1 MARPITITD
10 EQILEAARAVFLKDG
25 INASTVEIAQ
35 RAGVAE
41 GTLFR
46 RFTTKEGLF
55 RAAMR
60 APAVPSWVRG
70 LDNLS
75 GQGEMRDNLMR
86 IVREIIH
93 FAQER
98 VPFVMLRWS
107 HKPSSPDSAGLVCVW
122 GYRMMNSHKPSS
134 SDSAPPDEGESAV
147 VRDSHCLAQFL
158 QGEVDRG
165 RLRPCQVEM
174 VARLLMGPC
183 LNLVLDRVVN
193 KQPLTTEEIDRFT
206 ADLVE
211 TLWQG
216 IAPSDV

>member
-10 EQILEAARAVFLKDG
+10 EQILAAARAVFLRDG
-25 INASTVEIAQ
+25 FNASTVEIAQ

-55 RAAMR
+55 QAALR
-60 APAVPSWVRG
+60 APAVPSWVRE

-75 GQGEMRDNLMR
+75 GQGNLRDNLMR

-98 VPFVMLRWS
+98 IPFVMLHWS
-107 HKPSSPDSAGLVCVW
+107 HKPSSPAPV
-122 GYRMMNSHKPSS
+122 
-134 SDSAPPDEGESAV
+134 PPDEGESAIA
-147 VRDSHCLAQFL
+147 RDRRRLAQFL
-158 QGEVDRG
+158 QEEVDRG
-165 RLRPCQVEM
+165 RLRSCQVEM
-174 VARLLMGPC
+174 VARLLLGPC
-183 LNLVLDRVVN
+183 LNLVLDSVVN
-193 KQPLTTEEIDRFT
+193 KQPLTAEEIERFT

-216 IAPSDV
+216 IAPPAV

>member
-55 RAAMR
+55 RAPMR

-93 FAQER
+93 FAQKR

-107 HKPSSPDSAGLVCVW
+107 HKPT
-122 GYRMMNSHKPSS
+122 S
-134 SDSAPPDEGESAV
+134 SDSAPPDEGETAV
-147 VRDSHCLAQFL
+147 VRDSRCLAQFL
-158 QGEVDRG
+158 QGEVNRA

-211 TLWQG
+211 ILWQG